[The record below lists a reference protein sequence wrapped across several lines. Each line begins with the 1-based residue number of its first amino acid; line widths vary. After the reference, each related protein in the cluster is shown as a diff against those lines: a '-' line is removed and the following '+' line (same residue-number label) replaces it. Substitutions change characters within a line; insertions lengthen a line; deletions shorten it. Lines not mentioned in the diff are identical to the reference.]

1 MISLRFLQIDL
12 GCCFSDAANKFDR
25 NLRARLFV
33 SEIVPRCCLENS
45 YIDVALMTNRPMTD
59 SPAKI
64 LLGFLELKNVLPD
77 NSQEFAESIYQT
89 ICYMVSALAYSRWGV
104 LKIREPLV
112 ALIVAS
118 NCVYRVTLSRTQ
130 SRAMGFMMAIDKAND
145 VAAMEWI
152 LSDNIERYISDREI
166 LSLTSDSKTQGVIPF
181 DWAPL
186 NFGNS
191 KWNPLSTEY
200 NFGFL
205 FKTSSDEVIRVK
217 ENYQLQWVIGPLPR
231 PGVNVIVKHVNAIL
245 DIDYEAGITSVVSIL
260 RAEAAEAVLAEN
272 AILKAM
278 LKAKLEGGN
287 PPISKPDALPNIAP
301 SYVSN
306 LLGIKHPYLAITRDS
321 AGPLIVMKDV
331 GTPLSDVMED
341 PQFRQ
346 RWAQSASLRDAFF
359 SDVGLSALNLVDK
372 LSLCHNDIRPPN
384 IAFDG
389 ERFCVVDF
397 DFSRSQVMC
406 NDLSSFSPQI
416 KSGSSLLQ
424 RTAQLMCFSVAQ
436 IALTVFMLSGSKVY
450 ELGAVTA
457 AVSIWEIERG
467 TSDVDADFE
476 RWVKGKGGLLLE
488 FVSAF
493 RGEIAWPS
501 ALNID
506 YTKYFADVLSEILQ

>member
-1 MISLRFLQIDL
+1 
-12 GCCFSDAANKFDR
+12 
-25 NLRARLFV
+25 
-33 SEIVPRCCLENS
+33 
-45 YIDVALMTNRPMTD
+45 
-59 SPAKI
+59 
-64 LLGFLELKNVLPD
+64 
-77 NSQEFAESIYQT
+77 
-89 ICYMVSALAYSRWGV
+89 
-104 LKIREPLV
+104 
-112 ALIVAS
+112 
-118 NCVYRVTLSRTQ
+118 
-130 SRAMGFMMAIDKAND
+130 
-145 VAAMEWI
+145 
-152 LSDNIERYISDREI
+152 
-166 LSLTSDSKTQGVIPF
+166 
-181 DWAPL
+181 
-186 NFGNS
+186 
-191 KWNPLSTEY
+191 
-200 NFGFL
+200 
-205 FKTSSDEVIRVK
+205 
-217 ENYQLQWVIGPLPR
+217 
-231 PGVNVIVKHVNAIL
+231 
-245 DIDYEAGITSVVSIL
+245 
-260 RAEAAEAVLAEN
+260 
-272 AILKAM
+272 
-278 LKAKLEGGN
+278 
-287 PPISKPDALPNIAP
+287 
-301 SYVSN
+301 
-306 LLGIKHPYLAITRDS
+306 
-321 AGPLIVMKDV
+321 
-331 GTPLSDVMED
+331 MED